1 MTHVPLDYDALER
14 ALATMGATLPPE
26 PDQWPRYVE
35 QLGVSEADAPM
46 LLELVKSWADPEHF
60 ERFAGNDDA
69 VFAPVHA
76 WRTLAQLR
84 VPAVVDG
91 MLALLVELETQ
102 DDELAAADLSAVAEC
117 VGAAAIAP
125 LRAFAAAAGSP
136 DRARAAAIT
145 ALEWFATED
154 TALRAELL
162 PVWLA
167 ALERCEPTAR
177 SSKAAVVAALV
188 AWRMPETIDTVR
200 KAFAAGA
207 LDEDELG
214 SFNDVAV
221 ALGVR
226 ERWATRNHGGHA
238 KDKRARKRE
247 KQARKAN
254 RKRR

>member
-1 MTHVPLDYDALER
+1 MSLDYDALER
-14 ALATMGATLPPE
+14 ALAPLGAPAPPD
-26 PDQWPRYVE
+26 PSSWPAYVE
-35 QLGVSEADAPM
+35 QLGVTEADVPM

-84 VPAVVDG
+84 TPAVIDG
-91 MLALLVELETQ
+91 MLELLVELESQ
-102 DDELAAADLSAVAEC
+102 DDELAAADLPAVAEC

-125 LRAFAAAAGSP
+125 LRAFVDAAGSP
-136 DRARAAAIT
+136 DLARAAAI
-145 ALEWFATED
+145 
-154 TALRAELL
+154 
-162 PVWLA
+162 A
-167 ALERCEPTAR
+167 ALEGPATDDPELRAALLPQWLQALGRCDPAAR
-177 SSKAAVVAALV
+177 FGNAAIVAALV
-188 AWRMPETIDTVR
+188 AWRVPEAIETVQR
-200 KAFAAGA
+200 AFAADA
-207 LDEDELG
+207 VDDSVG

-226 ERWATRNHGGHA
+226 ERWASRGHGGRA
-238 KDKRARKRE
+238 TDKRARKRE